1 MSKERIEPL
10 SKNVHLNCF
19 ACQQKQA
26 SEVLH
31 MEWDTLSVQV
41 CLCPEC
47 IRLEKEGLLSKLLYD
62 MPPHNEIRMHVI

>member
-19 ACQQKQA
+19 ACQQAPA

-31 MEWDTLSVQV
+31 IEWDSLSIQL
-41 CLCPEC
+41 CLCPDC
-47 IRLEKEGLLSKLLYD
+47 VQLEKEGLLSRLLYD
-62 MPPHNEIRMHVI
+62 FPAHNGIRMHVV